1 MNQVAAIDL
10 EAYFQRIEYTGER
23 ASTLATLRGIQSRH
37 VETIAFENLNPLLG
51 WPVRLDL
58 PSLQQKLISD
68 GRGGY
73 CFEQNLLFSHV
84 LRALGF
90 RVTTLVA
97 RVLWNRPDED
107 VTGRTHM
114 LLRVDIEGQAY
125 IADVGFGG
133 QTPTGPLRLDVDL
146 EQATPHEPFR
156 VAAAGDGF
164 KLQSKIGDAWRTLY
178 RFDLREEVQPDY
190 EIANHYTST
199 HPNSPFVKSLRVA
212 RAADRRRYA
221 LLNNEL
227 AVHHLNGPTE
237 RRVLRRV
244 TEVRHTLEDVF
255 RLRLPDS
262 PDLDRALERPV
273 DPR

>member
-10 EAYFQRIEYTGER
+10 EAYFQRIEYAGER
-23 ASTLATLRGIQSRH
+23 ASTLAVLRGIQSRH

-58 PSLQQKLISD
+58 PSLQQKLIFD

-164 KLQSKIGDAWRTLY
+164 KLQSKIGEAWRTLY

-262 PDLDRALERPV
+262 PDLDRALERLV